1 MSGYRMPSKWGGRPA
16 RPTLRRC
23 SLRRSLVRQHR
34 RSMRSGSRSRV
45 TRGPTQLAPSATKS
59 WSRPQISLAS
69 ASERQ
74 AASHSTTSRSSGYD
88 RIDRMTRVHVSA
100 RHHRDLLVSAVNDL
114 NRLDREEAL
123 AALAAILRTRLLA
136 TPERVELRPA
146 EVSYARLVDAT
157 ERLLLDD
164 AEHGRRAQAV
174 VAAAF
179 DLIFD
184 VVRVERI
191 NSPSRHF
198 PGDVV
203 ALVDGLPAVERR
215 SAPEACQRR

>member
-1 MSGYRMPSKWGGRPA
+1 M
-16 RPTLRRC
+16 
-23 SLRRSLVRQHR
+23 
-34 RSMRSGSRSRV
+34 
-45 TRGPTQLAPSATKS
+45 
-59 WSRPQISLAS
+59 
-69 ASERQ
+69 
-74 AASHSTTSRSSGYD
+74 
-88 RIDRMTRVHVSA
+88 HVSA

-203 ALVDGLPAVERR
+203 ALVDGLPAGERR